1 MSSTGDA
8 ESNGMRTSSDSI
20 TKPVLDEKTGV
31 EVSSLDGGSSVD
43 YKTRFPHVDEKKV
56 LRKIDLRVVPFVF
69 IINFFTFLDRVNI
82 SNATLFGLKQDLKL
96 QGNQYNTAL
105 LIYFVPYILLDI
117 PSNVLMKRF
126 KPHVWLTI
134 CMFGFGFVTIMEGLT
149 KNFGGLLATRFFLG
163 VFECAVFPG
172 CLYLISMWYKRAE
185 AQTRF
190 TFFFS
195 SNSLAGSFAGL
206 LGYAI
211 GHMDGMRGYRGWRW
225 VFILEGTLSCVLAFV
240 MFFLVS
246 DFPEEA
252 SWLSED
258 EKAFV
263 KARLQEDVGQSGRN
277 EPVRLTHFV
286 KLFKDYKSYLGAVMY
301 FGLIVPAYSF
311 AYFSPTIIQGL
322 GHTAITTQ
330 LLSIP
335 PYFAAF
341 VFGMII
347 SAISD
352 RLHHRFAFTMLGICI
367 AIVGFSILFSVHNHT
382 NVEYGALFLA
392 AIGTYTAMPLA
403 LCWYSMNVQ
412 GHAQRSVAG
421 AFQIGFG
428 NVGGIIASYAFL
440 AKDAP
445 KYLPGYSICISF
457 ACLSGLACCLY
468 FLAITLQSKRRNV
481 EDGETSSD
489 GSTSDFKFEY
499 IS

>member
-105 LIYFVPYILLDI
+105 LIY
-117 PSNVLMKRF
+117 
-126 KPHVWLTI
+126 
-134 CMFGFGFVTIMEGLT
+134 
-149 KNFGGLLATRFFLG
+149 
-163 VFECAVFPG
+163 
-172 CLYLISMWYKRAE
+172 
-185 AQTRF
+185 
-190 TFFFS
+190 
-195 SNSLAGSFAGL
+195 LAGSFAGMNN
-206 LGYAI
+206 I
-211 GHMDGMRGYRGWRW
+211 CHMDGMRGYRGWRW

-489 GSTSDFKFEY
+489 GSTSDFRFEY